1 MDKIFTNDF
10 VKIYKYYK
18 NLGNNFKDKIK
29 NNNTEYNNMIMKFF
43 KTYENIEKQIIKE
56 FNDLNKKLKEI

>member
-18 NLGNNFKDKIK
+18 NLGNNFKDK
-29 NNNTEYNNMIMKFF
+29 MSS
-43 KTYENIEKQIIKE
+43 KE
-56 FNDLNKKLKEI
+56 EDE